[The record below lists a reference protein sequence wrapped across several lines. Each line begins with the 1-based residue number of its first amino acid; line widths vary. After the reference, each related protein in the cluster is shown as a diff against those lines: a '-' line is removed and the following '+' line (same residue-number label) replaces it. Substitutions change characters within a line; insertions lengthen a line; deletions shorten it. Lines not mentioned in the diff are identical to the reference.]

1 MGLVGRPLITTEAD
15 KMTEPKLEVSQP
27 HVSLKNVVV
36 TIVEKPSIGSKSTPV
51 L

>member
-27 HVSLKNVVV
+27 HVSLKIVVV
-36 TIVEKPSIGSKSTPV
+36 TIICRKNHCRK
-51 L
+51 

>member
-36 TIVEKPSIGSKSTPV
+36 TIVEKTILRK
-51 L
+51 